1 MGLVLE
7 GTKQA
12 PPCARGQQIIYAWAK
27 NAPRLTLPEDV
38 GFKVGGRDSKIKYLV
53 LQVHYASVENIP
65 ETGDRSGVVLTYT
78 DQPQHKRA
86 GVYFLG
92 TGGMIAPQTTTYM
105 EAACRLNT
113 NLDIH
118 PFAFRYVVV
127 NVVNVVRSCSHLD
140 NLLVLQDPHTRSGQ
154 GSFWLESH
162 AGDGVEPDREG

>member
-12 PPCARGQQIIYAWAK
+12 APCARGQQIIYAWAK
-27 NAPRLTLPEDV
+27 NAPQLRLPKDV

-53 LQVHYASVENIP
+53 LQVHYASVANIP

-113 NLDIH
+113 DLDIH
-118 PFAFRYVVV
+118 PFAFRYVVSLYHL
-127 NVVNVVRSCSHLD
+127 VRP
-140 NLLVLQDPHTRSGQ
+140 VLILTSLPWPGPIHTPWEGW
-154 GSFWLESH
+154 FL
-162 AGDGVEPDREG
+162 AGK

>member
-12 PPCARGQQIIYAWAK
+12 APCARGQQIIYAWAK
-27 NAPRLTLPEDV
+27 NAPQLILPEDV
-38 GFKVGGRDSKIKYLV
+38 GFKVGGRGSQIKYLV

-92 TGGMIAPQTTTYM
+92 TGGIIAPQTTTYM

-113 NLDIH
+113 KLDIH
-118 PFAFRYVVV
+118 PFAFRYGVVIL
-127 NVVNVVRSCSHLD
+127 SSDIPLIS
-140 NLLVLQDPHTRSGQ
+140 PGAGPTHTPWEGWSLAGKLRRRWSG
-154 GSFWLESH
+154 
-162 AGDGVEPDREG
+162 A